1 MRLSQEHRACA
12 EVISADLGKG
22 ASFRVAQVA
31 PPAPVFAQARRA
43 GTIASRNGSATE
55 APMPR
60 SRVRREMC
68 LFVMNIAWTS

>member
-1 MRLSQEHRACA
+1 L
-12 EVISADLGKG
+12 
-22 ASFRVAQVA
+22 
-31 PPAPVFAQARRA
+31 VFAQARLA

-68 LFVMNIAWTS
+68 LFVMNIA